1 MNRESLTNSSF
12 ARAPGL
18 EPVSAEE
25 LAFVTGGSFW
35 SWLKGAVGDAVDWV
49 RDHLFVDYPV
59 FGYKGRF

>member
-1 MNRESLTNSSF
+1 MNRESLSPAS
-12 ARAPGL
+12 RAPGL
-18 EPVSAEE
+18 TPVSAEE
-25 LAFVTGGSFW
+25 LTLVSGGGLW